1 MRRRKEISVDA
12 QRLQSS
18 RSYDLCVQD
27 GVRERDRINF
37 VRAAAPTQWP
47 VQRASDSPTI
57 KVRGLLRH
65 TSFTKLYCPQ

>member
-37 VRAAAPTQWP
+37 VRAAAHA
-47 VQRASDSPTI
+47 VASVARFRLT
-57 KVRGLLRH
+57 
-65 TSFTKLYCPQ
+65 YN